1 MKVSLGPKTYA
12 SPNPVWVLGSYNPD
26 GKPNI
31 MTAAYCTPIHISPP
45 LLIIALNP
53 NSQTF
58 KNIEERKAF
67 TVNMPGAEH
76 WRETD
81 YIGMVSGK
89 DHDKFKETNLTP
101 VKAENV
107 DAPYVDEFPSNL
119 ECKLHDI
126 IKIAGRVKVIG
137 EIVDVKVDEDK
148 LTDGK
153 PDLLKLQSLVYC
165 SGQGTYNTPGELLGK
180 AYANPKPPGKA
191 D

>member
-31 MTAAYCTPIHISPP
+31 MTAAYCTSIHISPP

-58 KNIEERKAF
+58 KNIEKRKAF

-89 DHDKFKETNLTP
+89 DHDKFKLTASILA
-101 VKAENV
+101 KNSSMV
-107 DAPYVDEFPSNL
+107 DQSQSIGSPDVNGKMYSMRSSL
-119 ECKLHDI
+119 CSC
-126 IKIAGRVKVIG
+126 VIG
-137 EIVDVKVDEDK
+137 YMLSPQLPRVTVVI
-148 LTDGK
+148 
-153 PDLLKLQSLVYC
+153 P
-165 SGQGTYNTPGELLGK
+165 
-180 AYANPKPPGKA
+180 
-191 D
+191 